1 MAESLSEIFGRLLA
15 KQQILLERYHVLEDK
30 LKAADNRVKEL
41 ESETMKQK
49 VRIEKLEMDNE
60 YLLMVRQIAPDRE
73 TLKKGHDMITRLVR
87 DVDKCIEQ
95 LKE

>member
-1 MAESLSEIFGRLLA
+1 MAESLSEIFERLLA

-30 LKAADNRVKEL
+30 LKAADLRVKEL

-49 VRIEKLEMDNE
+49 ARIEKLEMNNE
-60 YLLMVRQIAPDRE
+60 YLLMVRQVAPDRE
-73 TLKKGHDMITRLVR
+73 TLKKGHDLITKLVR

>member
-1 MAESLSEIFGRLLA
+1 M
-15 KQQILLERYHVLEDK
+15 
-30 LKAADNRVKEL
+30 KAADDKIKEL

-73 TLKKGHDMITRLVR
+73 TLKKGQDLITRLVR

>member
-1 MAESLSEIFGRLLA
+1 MAESLSEIFERLLA
-15 KQQILLERYHVLEDK
+15 KQQILLERYYVLENK
-30 LKAADNRVKEL
+30 LKAADDKVKQL

-49 VRIEKLEMDNE
+49 ARIEKLEMDNE
-60 YLLMVRQIAPDRE
+60 YLLMVRQVAPDRE
-73 TLKKGHDMITRLVR
+73 TLKKGHDLITKLVR

>member
-1 MAESLSEIFGRLLA
+1 MLA

-30 LKAADNRVKEL
+30 LKAADDKIKEL

-73 TLKKGHDMITRLVR
+73 TLKKGQDLITRLVR